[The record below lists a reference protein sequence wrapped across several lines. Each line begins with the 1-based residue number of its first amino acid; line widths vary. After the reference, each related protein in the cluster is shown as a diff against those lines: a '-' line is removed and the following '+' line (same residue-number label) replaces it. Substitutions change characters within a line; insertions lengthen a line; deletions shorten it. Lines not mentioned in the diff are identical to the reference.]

1 MNPQLKAK
9 LYPFR
14 MIIPF
19 LALVTVILVVVM
31 YAERVVMEET
41 LVEKSMV
48 EPLEWLYVQ
57 KNNVLVWPVVNGA
70 CRRKGAVAQY
80 HQGEMVL
87 VVARVGLWVEVES
100 ENQLRLHTHGC
111 ISETMLGPENP
122 NGLPREAS

>member
-1 MNPQLKAK
+1 MNPQTKAA
-9 LYPFR
+9 LRRYR
-14 MIIPF
+14 MIVPF

-31 YAERVVMEET
+31 YAERVVMEAT
-41 LVEKSMV
+41 LEESSV

-70 CRRKGAVAQY
+70 CQRKGAVAQY

-87 VVARVGLWVEVES
+87 VVARAGPWVEVES
-100 ENQLRLHTHGC
+100 EDQTRLHTHGC

>member
-9 LYPFR
+9 LYPYR

-19 LALVTVILVVVM
+19 LALIVAGVATVVYI
-31 YAERVVMEET
+31 EPVVMEAT
-41 LVEKSMV
+41 LVESSV

-87 VVARVGLWVEVES
+87 VVARAGPWVEVES
-100 ENQLRLHTHGC
+100 EDQTRLHTHGC

-122 NGLPREAS
+122 NGLPRKAS

>member
-9 LYPFR
+9 LRPLR

-19 LALVTVILVVVM
+19 LALVILVLVM
-31 YAERVVMEET
+31 SAYLPLLSPKET
-41 LVEKSMV
+41 AV

-57 KNNVLVWPVVNGA
+57 RNNVLVWPVVNGA
-70 CRRKGAVAQY
+70 CQRKGAVAQY

-87 VVARVGLWVEVES
+87 VVARAGPWVEVES
-100 ENQLRLHTHGC
+100 EDQTRLHTHGC

-122 NGLPREAS
+122 NDEG

>member
-9 LYPFR
+9 LYPYR

-19 LALVTVILVVVM
+19 LALIVAGVVTVVYI
-31 YAERVVMEET
+31 EPVVMEAT
-41 LVEKSMV
+41 LVESSV

-87 VVARVGLWVEVES
+87 VVARAGPWVEVES
-100 ENQLRLHTHGC
+100 EDQTRLHTHGC

-122 NGLPREAS
+122 NGLPRKAS